1 MKNYPKV
8 FIVILNYNGKEV
20 IKKCLASVFKIDYP
34 NFEVV
39 IIDNN
44 SVDGSFEIARSTFSK
59 ASFIK
64 NEENLGFSAGNNVG
78 IRFAIERMAQYIL
91 ILNND
96 TEVEKDFLKKLV
108 EEGEKNKPSGI
119 LSPVIFNGDTKEVWF
134 SGGKINWLQM
144 KSRHETDIKKEENY
158 ETEYITGCA
167 MLIKAEVFKKNGL
180 FDENFFL
187 YWEDADFS
195 VRANRSGFKNIVVSS
210 SWIYHTEESQK
221 NNKNKTYWLVFSGL
235 LFFKKNTPALLRWWI
250 FIYIFF
256 RKLKNKRNLL
266 SKKGNKEV
274 SKMVQQAYVDFDKA
288 RGGFLD

>member
-20 IKKCLASVFKIDYP
+20 IKKCLTSVFKLDYP
-34 NFEVV
+34 DFEVV

-44 SVDGSFEIARSTFSK
+44 STDGSFEIAKSTFSK

-64 NEENLGFSAGNNVG
+64 NEENLGFSAGNNLG
-78 IRFAIERMAQYIL
+78 IRFAIERMAQYVL
-91 ILNND
+91 VLNND

-108 EEGEKNKPSGI
+108 EEGEKNKLVGI
-119 LSPVIFNGDTKEVWF
+119 LSPVIFNGNTKEVWF
-134 SGGKINWLQM
+134 SGGKVDWLRM
-144 KSRHETDIKKEENY
+144 KSQHETGIKKEESY

-167 MLIKAEVFKKNGL
+167 MLIKAEVFKKIGL

-195 VRANRSGFKNIVVSS
+195 VRAKRDGFKNIVVSS

-221 NNKNKTYWLVFSGL
+221 ANKNKIYWLVFSGL
-235 LFFKKNTPALLRWWI
+235 LFFKKNTPLLLQWWV
-250 FIYIFF
+250 FIYVFF
-256 RKLKNKRNLL
+256 RKIKNKRNLS
-266 SKKGNKEV
+266 SKNEDKE
-274 SKMVQQAYVDFDKA
+274 SAKLVQQAYADFDKA
-288 RGGFLD
+288 QENF